1 MPMKRKEV
9 PRIMTLGRYA
19 YQLAGH
25 FISEYEALTYK
36 NQTLHSLLIECDKP
50 NIYGVGVIYHVYRR
64 LE

>member
-9 PRIMTLGRYA
+9 PRILIIGKYA
-19 YQLAGH
+19 YQIAGH
-25 FISEYEALTYK
+25 FINEYEASTYK